1 MNKIYLSPS
10 ADEGDHTMVHDI
22 INDIKKELH
31 ANMNGV
37 ASAHARQTEDYRV
50 NWGVELPRL
59 QNIADEIGQ
68 LCDEKGV
75 SRRALAQA
83 LWNEST
89 RECKILACKLMPP
102 TEMDVEVCD
111 IWAES
116 IRTEEIATMFCLYLV
131 QKLPYASTKAFE
143 WIARE
148 EKMLQNCGYLTLC
161 HLMRKYK
168 LSEEAEEEFLD
179 QAGASLG
186 NRYAIKALQ
195 IYASLGEDNAQ
206 KVKKVADYL

>member
-1 MNKIYLSPS
+1 MNNL
-10 ADEGDHTMVHDI
+10 
-22 INDIKKELH
+22 INDIKKDLR

-37 ASAHARQTEDYRV
+37 ASAHARQTEDYRI

-59 QNIADEIGQ
+59 GIISDEIGH
-68 LCDEKGV
+68 LCDEKEL

-89 RECKILACKLMPP
+89 RECKILACMLMPVQG
-102 TEMDVEVCD
+102 MDEEVCD
-111 IWAES
+111 IWVEN

-131 QKLPYASTKAFE
+131 QRLPYASTKAFE

-148 EKMLQNCGYLTLC
+148 ERIVQNCGYLTLC

-168 LSEEAEEEFLD
+168 FSEEAEAEFLD
-179 QAGASLG
+179 QAGASLDC
-186 NRYAIKALQ
+186 RYAIKALQ
-195 IYASLGEDNAQ
+195 IYASLNEDNAR

>member
-1 MNKIYLSPS
+1 MNS
-10 ADEGDHTMVHDI
+10 I
-22 INDIKKELH
+22 ISDIKKELR

-59 QNIADEIGQ
+59 AKISDEIVESKAWGGFSEEDS
-68 LCDEKGV
+68 L
-75 SRRALAQA
+75 RTLAQA

-89 RECKILACKLMPP
+89 RECKILACMLMP
-102 TEMDVEVCD
+102 VEDFVEELCD

-116 IRTEEIATMFCLYLV
+116 ICTEEIAAMFCFYLT

-143 WIARE
+143 WIARDE
-148 EKMLQNCGYLTLC
+148 RMLQNCGYLTLC
-161 HLMRKYK
+161 HLIRKYK
-168 LSEEAEEEFLD
+168 LSEEAEAEFLD
-179 QAGASLG
+179 QASASLD
-186 NRYAIKALQ
+186 NQYAIKALQ
-195 IYASLGEDNAQ
+195 IYASLGEDNMR

>member
-1 MNKIYLSPS
+1 MNNL
-10 ADEGDHTMVHDI
+10 
-22 INDIKKELH
+22 INDIKKELR

-50 NWGVELPRL
+50 NWGVDLPRL
-59 QNIADEIGQ
+59 AHLADEIAKSW
-68 LCDEKGV
+68 L
-75 SRRALAQA
+75 SRPSESPSPRALAQA
-83 LWNEST
+83 LWKDST
-89 RECKILACKLMPP
+89 RECRILACMLMPAD
-102 TEMDVEVCD
+102 EFAEEVCD

-116 IRTEEIATMFCLYLV
+116 IKTDEMATMFCFYLV
-131 QKLPYASTKAFE
+131 PRLPYASTKAFE

-161 HLMRKYK
+161 HLMRKYPF
-168 LSEEAEEEFLD
+168 SEDAEEEFLD
-179 QAGASLG
+179 QAGASLD

-195 IYASLGEDNAQ
+195 IYASLGEDNAR